1 MLSISLGTAKAAELV
16 APYVDT
22 VREDVELILKLA
34 DVGPQDYL
42 VDLGSGD
49 GRFVIEAAKRGAMA
63 LGVELDKSLIEISQA
78 NARAAGVAG
87 RASFLHDDLFDVNF
101 SMATV
106 VTLYLMPE
114 INLRLRPILLKE
126 LKPGTRVVSNSFD
139 MGDWTPDAR
148 AQGRTSGG
156 ALLWYIPAD
165 VRGDWSIK
173 VAQQSYAVQF
183 SQRYQDVIAKSA
195 NTLAITEV
203 KLQGATIR
211 FEGNVNGKR
220 HTFHGEVSGDRLAG
234 AAHPDDGI
242 GPVRY
247 WRGERLL
254 SIQD

>member
-1 MLSISLGTAKAAELV
+1 MLSISLGSARAAELV

-22 VREDVELILKLA
+22 VREDVELILNLA

-63 LGVELDKSLIEISQA
+63 LGVELDESLIEISKA
-78 NARAAGVAG
+78 NARAAGVTG
-87 RASFLHDDLFDVNF
+87 QASFVQDDLFDVNF
-101 SMATV
+101 SMASV

-114 INLRLRPILLKE
+114 INLRLRPILLEE

-148 AQGRTSGG
+148 AQGRTSGD

-173 VAQQSYAVQF
+173 VSQQSHAVKF
-183 SQRYQDVIAKSA
+183 SQKYQDVLAQSA
-195 NTLAITEV
+195 STLAITDIE
-203 KLQGATIR
+203 LRGATIR

-220 HTFHGEVSGDRLAG
+220 HRFHGEVSGDCLAG
-234 AAHPDDGI
+234 AAHPVYGI

>member
-1 MLSISLGTAKAAELV
+1 MLSISLGSARAAELV

-22 VREDVELILKLA
+22 VREDVELILNLA

-63 LGVELDKSLIEISQA
+63 LGVELDESLIEISKA
-78 NARAAGVAG
+78 NARAAGVTG
-87 RASFLHDDLFDVNF
+87 QASFVHDDLFDVNF
-101 SMATV
+101 SMASV

-114 INLRLRPILLKE
+114 INLRLRPILLEE

-173 VAQQSYAVQF
+173 VSQQSHAVKF
-183 SQRYQDVIAKSA
+183 SQKYQDVLAQSA
-195 NTLAITEV
+195 STLAITDIE
-203 KLQGATIR
+203 LRGATIR

-220 HTFHGEVSGDRLAG
+220 HRFHGEVSGDCLAG
-234 AAHPDDGI
+234 AAHPVDGI